1 MHRNKRRSRR
11 FVNPDLEVPDCDT
24 ALQGAL
30 DIIAEQWSEDCATR
44 TWMTE
49 QAFASGR
56 VTSQVKRGKK
66 EEASKYELYIDHQ
79 EPASRIPSHRLL
91 GDAAWRS
98 GRCPASRSGTR

>member
-1 MHRNKRRSRR
+1 MHSKQETLER
-11 FVNPDLEVPDCDT
+11 FVNPELEVPDCDT

-30 DIIAEQWSEDCATR
+30 DIIAEQWSEDLATR
-44 TWMTE
+44 NWMTE
-49 QAFASGR
+49 QAFASGK

-91 GDAAWRS
+91 AMLRGEAEGVLRV
-98 GRCPASRSGTR
+98 GCGTR